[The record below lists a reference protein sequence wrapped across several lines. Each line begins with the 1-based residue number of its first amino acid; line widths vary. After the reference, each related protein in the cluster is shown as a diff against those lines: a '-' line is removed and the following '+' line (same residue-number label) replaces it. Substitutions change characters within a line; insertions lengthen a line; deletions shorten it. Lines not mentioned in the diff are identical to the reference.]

1 MDGSATPNSDFPVM
15 HSRGVMVPR
24 DPAVMTPKLRRAL
37 RLNGYEAKEV
47 NAALKCVADGD
58 TVLELGGGIGFVST
72 FLAKKRAVQA
82 IHTYEANPHL
92 IAFQHQMHA
101 LNEVTTVT
109 THNALLAPRKGKP
122 QSFYVRENFLASSLS
137 PEVSNMPVKSVEEV
151 QVLGLNTVFREVKPD
166 VFICDI
172 EGAEA
177 ELLPHLKYDGLRAA
191 IIELHPQWIGA
202 EGVRAVFDAMHAAG
216 LSYFPRWSD
225 QKVVCFRKEW
235 PLK

>member
-72 FLAKKRAVQA
+72 FLAKKRAVKA
-82 IHTYEANPHL
+82 IHTYVANPHL

-151 QVLGLNTVFREVKPD
+151 EVLGLNTVFRDVKPD

-177 ELLPHLKYDGLRAA
+177 DLLPHLK
-191 IIELHPQWIGA
+191 
-202 EGVRAVFDAMHAAG
+202 
-216 LSYFPRWSD
+216 
-225 QKVVCFRKEW
+225 
-235 PLK
+235 